1 MVKLVDSNEEK
12 ASFKKIMKEIN
23 TDNTF
28 ETELI
33 NAVGCDRDVQDPFD
47 TCLNTLADMDIS
59 EINEK
64 INAINDNIKSD
75 RAKLK
80 KLKED
85 DDPILGIYNGLLN
98 EDKKLRRDI
107 DYLMQTISTT
117 QLDDV
122 SEVDLSSVKG
132 KYDEKILRHRRVNVE
147 LYAWGAIGLVLA
159 YFTYR
164 KIKTM

>member
-33 NAVGCDRDVQDPFD
+33 NAVGDGCADFN
-47 TCLNTLADMDIS
+47 TCLDNLVDMDIS